1 MNLLKLSP
9 LLSVL
14 LTAPHFC
21 PTTVFATERF
31 SQSQLNSIKDEIN
44 RDNSLYQEA
53 FQTACSEGKSASWME
68 LLDLKNV
75 KPDKNADF
83 VYRATLRYHNFVPQ
97 SFKTKK
103 SGAKK
108 PNDRYVDV
116 PFDLTHTT
124 ESDLNKG
131 LNHIMLWFSKF
142 LSYVE
147 IEVRNNFNNALWY
160 DKSTAILQK
169 AIQWSE
175 VNESADCNGILTK
188 VSVQMFPSESQNKKM
203 LECFENSY
211 KEIKKY
217 AQAS

>member
-1 MNLLKLSP
+1 M
-9 LLSVL
+9 
-14 LTAPHFC
+14 
-21 PTTVFATERF
+21 
-31 SQSQLNSIKDEIN
+31 
-44 RDNSLYQEA
+44 
-53 FQTACSEGKSASWME
+53 
-68 LLDLKNV
+68 
-75 KPDKNADF
+75 
-83 VYRATLRYHNFVPQ
+83 
-97 SFKTKK
+97 
-103 SGAKK
+103 
-108 PNDRYVDV
+108 